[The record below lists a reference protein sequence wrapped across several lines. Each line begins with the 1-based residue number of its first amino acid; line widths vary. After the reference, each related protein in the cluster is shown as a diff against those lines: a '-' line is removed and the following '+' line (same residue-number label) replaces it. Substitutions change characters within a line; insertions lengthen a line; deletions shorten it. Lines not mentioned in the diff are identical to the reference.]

1 MDSYEQQ
8 AYIELQKWQHQMM
21 RKPSILN
28 NLAKKV
34 QTRINN
40 FIPEKVHKAITAAI
54 KQMSRLVLFGAGY
67 TTAKPRTEGM
77 LEERE
82 TLVFER
88 ISLYKKTAAAEGGIT
103 GAGGILLAFA
113 DFPLL
118 LGIKIKLLFD
128 IAALYGFDVED
139 YRERVYIL
147 YIFQLAFSSQ
157 EKRKEIYLHM
167 NNWKEQSKLLPE
179 DIHQFDWRS
188 FQQEYRDYID
198 IAKMAQ
204 LIPVIGAPVG
214 AVVNYRLIKKLGS
227 TAMNAYRMR
236 WMVQHELL
244 IENKKFLGA

>member
-1 MDSYEQQ
+1 
-8 AYIELQKWQHQMM
+8 
-21 RKPSILN
+21 
-28 NLAKKV
+28 
-34 QTRINN
+34 
-40 FIPEKVHKAITAAI
+40 
-54 KQMSRLVLFGAGY
+54 LVLFGAGY
-67 TTAKPRTEGM
+67 TTAKPRTEGK

-82 TLVFER
+82 TLVLER

-128 IAALYGFDVED
+128 IAALYGFNVED

-167 NNWKEQSKLLPE
+167 NNWKHQSALLPE

-188 FQQEYRDYID
+188 FQQEYRDYIHR
-198 IAKMAQ
+198 INNEGTICRILSGCVREFLNGIESNIIQYSLPFAH
-204 LIPVIGAPVG
+204 LRCGPVTV
-214 AVVNYRLIKKLGS
+214 YS
-227 TAMNAYRMR
+227 AYSNFS
-236 WMVQHELL
+236 
-244 IENKKFLGA
+244 IF